1 MTTKQQPAPA
11 SGTRR
16 PRSAAVLAFSC
27 RPHSGSEWGVGW
39 NYLRLLASGFDQVSL
54 YVRDAEDQVPR
65 IRAELARMAITH
77 VSVVPIA
84 DTFFYPLFRKPA
96 IHARFLTAYYCL
108 WLWKAFARLA
118 AERSWR
124 RHDYLFH
131 TTWVSDWI
139 FSPLFLLPFGRKVLG
154 PMSSQPANFNERSSD
169 RPASLLRLAVKT
181 TLRWVSPNVLNALH
195 ADATIGV
202 STRPITVFPWA
213 LCRRRRVITPVHCE
227 MQWLGPRREQRQLLF
242 IGKHLPFKN
251 LDLFLAVASELLRRD
266 DGLQVY
272 LLGDNLRQAGAV
284 DYLRQAGL
292 DQHPRV
298 RSEGL
303 VGHERVAEQLGGM
316 RSVLLQASSEAGG
329 TVGVEAI
336 SLGAP
341 VVCVRGHGLDTLFDL
356 EPYPLA
362 VPYRHHAQYVADAA
376 DMVQK
381 VFADYDTHSRT
392 VRALSQRFS
401 LQASEDQLKELIDGI
416 DASSGLR

>member
-1 MTTKQQPAPA
+1 
-11 SGTRR
+11 
-16 PRSAAVLAFSC
+16 
-27 RPHSGSEWGVGW
+27 VGW
-39 NYLRLLASGFDQVSL
+39 NYLRLLAANFDHVSL

-65 IRAELARMAITH
+65 IRAELARMDITH

-84 DTFFYPLFRKPA
+84 DTFFYALFRKPA

-108 WLWKAFARLA
+108 WLWKAFVRLA

-124 RHDYLFH
+124 QHDYLFH

-169 RPASLLRLAVKT
+169 RPASLLRLVVKT
-181 TLRWVSPNVLNALH
+181 TLRCVSPNVLNALR
-195 ADATIGV
+195 ADAAIGV
-202 STRPITVFPWA
+202 STRPINVFPWA
-213 LCRRRRVITPVHCE
+213 LCQRRRVITPVHCE
-227 MQWLGPRREQRQLLF
+227 MQWQGLRQPQRQLLF

-251 LDLFLAVASELLRRD
+251 LDLFLDVAAELLRRD
-266 DGLQVY
+266 DGLQVC
-272 LLGDNLRQAGAV
+272 LLGDSLRQAGAL
-284 DYLRQAGL
+284 DYLRRAGL

-303 VGHERVAEQLGGM
+303 VGHERVAEQLGGL

-356 EPYPLA
+356 DSYPLA
-362 VPYRHHAQYVADAA
+362 VPYRDHVQFVAAAA
-376 DMVQK
+376 DMVLK
-381 VFADYDTHSRT
+381 VFADYETHSRT
-392 VRALSQRFS
+392 VLALSRRFS
-401 LQASEDQLKELIDGI
+401 LQASEDQLKEMIDGI
-416 DASSGLR
+416 DASFGLR